1 MSLRASVCGVAMVAG
16 LAVGGGAQAACT
28 FGKVAEMPVTMRGL
42 RPTVTTKVN
51 GKDAIFILDSGA
63 FFSMMSEE
71 AAASFGMKPT
81 MGPPGLRIQGIGG
94 GQAFAEVARA
104 KEFTFA
110 GAPYKNVEFLIG
122 PRAGGG
128 ETVGLLGQNVL
139 GSMDVEY
146 DFANGY
152 VRFFIAKDCGDSN
165 LAYWSAGKTLSR
177 LPLLGEEGPV
187 VRKVMTTAKIDG
199 RSINVSWDSGA
210 SLSML
215 STPAARRVGVRPIS
229 ESVTAGGLTYGL
241 YGRGLETFLAPFGSF
256 AIGDEEIRNTR
267 LRVADIVLPDSDM
280 LLGMDFFL
288 SHRIL
293 VSRAQ
298 GKVYFTYN
306 GGPVFKLD
314 GQTRQA
320 DAGAPATPPA
330 GATPVAD
337 EAKTAAEFSLRGSA
351 SMARRDF
358 QAAIASFGK
367 AIELE
372 PAEARYYRERA
383 QARLSAREP
392 VLAMADLAEALK
404 RKPDDVETLVT
415 RGALYMGA
423 KDAARAQEDL
433 EAARKLAA
441 GDARMILRIGGI
453 YAANGAFEAALKDYD
468 TWLAARPNDPSVP
481 TILNERCWTRARW
494 GRQLDLALADCDLAL
509 KRGGRNSGF
518 MDSRGWV
525 LLRMGRLDEA
535 IGQYDAA
542 IKAQPKQAWSIYG
555 RGLAKLRKGDKAGA
569 KADIAAAKAIEP
581 AVAENAKRAG
591 LVPEPARET
600 TA

>member
-1 MSLRASVCGVAMVAG
+1 MSLKAIVCAAAAAAG
-16 LAVGGGAQAACT
+16 LAVGGVAQAACVL
-28 FGKVAEMPVTMRGL
+28 GKVAEMPVTMRGL
-42 RPTVTTKVN
+42 RPTVTTKIN
-51 GKDAIFILDSGA
+51 GKDAVFVLDSGA

-94 GQAFAEVARA
+94 GQAFAQVARA

-128 ETVGLLGQNVL
+128 ETAGLLGQNIL
-139 GSMDVEY
+139 GSMEVEY
-146 DFANGY
+146 DLANGY
-152 VRFFIAKDCGDSN
+152 VRFFMAKDCGDSN

-210 SLSML
+210 SLSIL

-229 ESVTAGGLTYGL
+229 ESVTSGGLTYGL
-241 YGRGLETFLAPFGSF
+241 YGHGLETFLAPFGSF
-256 AIGDEEIRNTR
+256 AIGDEEIKNTR

-293 VSRAQ
+293 ISKAQ
-298 GKVYFTYN
+298 GKIYFTYN

-314 GQTRQA
+314 GQARRPDPGA
-320 DAGAPATPPA
+320 SDAPATAP
-330 GATPVAD
+330 G
-337 EAKTAAEFSLRGSA
+337 EAKTAAEHSLRGSA
-351 SMARRDF
+351 SLARRDYPG
-358 QAAIASFGK
+358 AIASFSK

-372 PAEARYYRERA
+372 PTEARHYRDRA
-383 QARLSAREP
+383 MARLAAQQP

-404 RKPDDVETLVT
+404 LKPDDVDTLVT

-423 KDAARAQEDL
+423 KDEARARADL
-433 EAARKLAA
+433 EAARKLAPDNPTLA
-441 GDARMILRIGGI
+441 LKIGGI
-453 YAANGAFEAALKDYD
+453 YAGSGAFEAALKEYD
-468 TWLAARPNDPSVP
+468 SWLTARPNDPSVP

-518 MDSRGWV
+518 MDSRAWV

-555 RGLAKLRKGDKAGA
+555 RGLAKLRKGDKTGA
-569 KADIAAAKAIEP
+569 EADIAAAKAIEP
-581 AVAENAKRAG
+581 AVAENAKRMG
-591 LVPEPARET
+591 LVPDPMRET
-600 TA
+600 TG